1 MPIRPSR
8 QLSPSPRLEALRLRG
23 RRIATGLVLQAVA
36 GGGWAQTAGVP
47 SAPLSALPA
56 LVLQP
61 SLQLKPTIDPAIRS
75 QLPTYLSGERTSGRV
90 NLETV
95 LEGQAELRRA
105 DMVIR
110 ADRLEYYQ
118 PDDQAK
124 ATGNVYINRAGN
136 IYEGPLLELKLD
148 AMEGFF
154 LQPRYRF
161 LQSGAH
167 GQADRVEF
175 LDENRSV
182 ITNATYT
189 TCRRIP
195 GPNWLPDWLLQASTL
210 SLDNEED
217 VGTAT
222 GALLTFKG
230 FPILPVPYLSFPLSG
245 QRKSGFLPPTVG
257 LDNVNGLE
265 LATPYYWNIAPNR
278 DAKLT
283 PVILTKRGL
292 DLGGEFRFLEANY
305 SGDVRGSYLGGDT
318 LRNSDRW
325 SMGGTYQ
332 GTHNTGIAAI
342 GNVSVGLNLNRVSDD
357 NYWRDFTREGTSLT
371 QRLLAN
377 EGNVSWAQGY
387 NALSLR
393 ALKWQTLQ
401 DATTPITPPYDRL
414 PQVVARHARSNVSGF
429 DYSLDAD
436 YTQFEADRSI
446 TLQPNAKRSF
456 ALAQV
461 SRPWV
466 QPGGFITPKLQI
478 HASQYDFDA
487 PLTDG
492 SRNWGRVAPTFS
504 LDSGLV
510 FERETSLFG
519 RSVQQTLE
527 PRACYVYTPFRDQ
540 SLLPNYDTGAN
551 DFNFATIFTE
561 NAFVGNDRISDNNL
575 LTLGLTSRLLDA
587 KTGAE
592 ALRLG
597 IAQRFRFNDQNV
609 TLPGGTREV
618 AGFSDVL
625 LGATVNWE
633 PRWTFDG
640 TFQFNPRT
648 EQSTRFT
655 TGARYS
661 PGNYRSVSTAYR
673 FQRGSSEQVELAW
686 QWPLNDLW
694 GDKGKELGVG
704 QGQGEGRWYSVGR
717 LNYSLL
723 DSKLVDSVFGFEY
736 DAGCWLARVV
746 LEQLQTG
753 LGSTNQRIMF
763 QLELSGFARL
773 GANPLKTLKDNIPR
787 YQYLREQTTTPNRF
801 SQFD

>member
-1 MPIRPSR
+1 MG
-8 QLSPSPRLEALRLRG
+8 RLM
-23 RRIATGLVLQAVA
+23 ATGLVLQVLT
-36 GGGWAQTAGVP
+36 GGGWAQTVQTP
-47 SAPLSALPA
+47 PAPLVPIAPLAPLPTLPP

-61 SLQLKPTIDPAIRS
+61 SLQLNPTIDPATRG

-175 LDENRSV
+175 LDENRTV

-189 TCRRIP
+189 TCRRTP
-195 GPNWLPDWLLQASTL
+195 GPSWLPDWLLQASTL
-210 SLDNEED
+210 RLDNEED

-257 LDNVNGLE
+257 IDNVNGLE
-265 LATPYYWNIAPNR
+265 VAVPYYWNIAPNR

-292 DLGGEFRFLEANY
+292 DLGGEFRFLESNY
-305 SGDVRGSYLGGDT
+305 SGEVRGSYLGGDT

-325 SMGGTYQ
+325 SLGGTYQ

-371 QRLLAN
+371 QRLLAS
-377 EGNVSWAQGY
+377 EGNISWAQGY
-387 NALSLR
+387 NTLSLR

-401 DATTPITPPYDRL
+401 DLTAPITPPYDRL
-414 PQVVARHARSNVSGF
+414 PQVVARHARSNVGGF

-436 YTQFEADRSI
+436 YTQFEADRSF
-446 TLQPNAKRSF
+446 TLQPNARRSF

-492 SRNWGRVAPTFS
+492 SRSWGRVAPTFS

-510 FERETSLFG
+510 FERETRFFG
-519 RSVQQTLE
+519 RAVQQTLE
-527 PRACYVYTPFRDQ
+527 PRAFYVYTPFRDQ

-655 TGARYS
+655 MGARYS
-661 PGNYRSVSTAYR
+661 PGNYRTVSTAYR
-673 FQRGSSEQVELAW
+673 FQRGASEQVEVAW

-694 GDKGKELGVG
+694 GDKGQALGVG

-717 LNYSLL
+717 LNYSVM

-753 LGSTNQRIMF
+753 TGSTNQRIMF